1 MQRLAE
7 GVFVRL
13 WSGEGLSGEAA
24 GDTLVGIENLVGS
37 AFADT
42 LVGDGAANR
51 LDGGAGADAL
61 WAGDGDDILS
71 GGAGNDAL
79 FGQGGADTFVFFDN
93 GGTDTIVGWED
104 GIDLLSFDVTG
115 ISGPGD
121 ISVEVVGSDTIVL
134 AGNVGAVLQNWR
146 DGIDGTIDAF
156 DFV

>member
-1 MQRLAE
+1 M
-7 GVFVRL
+7 
-13 WSGEGLSGEAA
+13 S
-24 GDTLVGIENLVGS
+24 LVEIENLRGLGLRRY
-37 AFADT
+37 A
-42 LVGDGAANR
+42 
-51 LDGGAGADAL
+51 GGRRRCEPARWRRGADAL

-134 AGNVGAVLQNWR
+134 AGDVGAVLQNWR